1 MPSELPRLDLPPAA
15 RAIAS
20 ATTDAVA
27 AAAIADVAAFGEAT
41 GRLAAA
47 DPEQVRVVL
56 GVLVRALLEDLH
68 PDGVSGDDL
77 LELIKNCARTAIGW
91 YPGVDVQVL
100 VVVLT
105 GALGVHEPDE
115 EPRQVTA
122 LDVARHAPLF
132 IAELLRTPAAAP
144 PGPRTAPHEPGAAA
158 APPLRP
164 LAHYFAAAFLEIS
177 RAELN
182 ELP

>member
-1 MPSELPRLDLPPAA
+1 MPSLPLPAAA
-15 RAIAS
+15 RAISS

-27 AAAIADVAAFGEAT
+27 AVTSTDVAAFDEAVA
-41 GRLAAA
+41 RLAAA
-47 DPEQVRVVL
+47 EPEQVRVVL
-56 GVLVRALLEDLH
+56 GVVVRALLEDLH

-77 LELIKNCARTAIGW
+77 LELIKSCARTSIGW
-91 YPGVDVQVL
+91 YPGVDIEVL

-105 GALGVHEPDE
+105 GALGVHEPDQ
-115 EPRQVTA
+115 EPRQFSP

-132 IAELLRTPAAAP
+132 IAELLAVGRARQAGRT
-144 PGPRTAPHEPGAAA
+144 G
-158 APPLRP
+158 RP
-164 LAHYFAAAFLEIS
+164 LSDYFADAYLEIS

>member
-1 MPSELPRLDLPPAA
+1 MPSHQLPAAA
-15 RAIAS
+15 RAIAA

-27 AAAIADVAAFGEAT
+27 AVAATDVAAFDEAVT
-41 GRLAAA
+41 RLAAA
-47 DPEQVRVVL
+47 EPEQVRVVL
-56 GVLVRALLEDLH
+56 GVVVRALLEGLH

-77 LELIKNCARTAIGW
+77 LELIKSCARTSIGW
-91 YPGVDVQVL
+91 YPGVDIEVL

-105 GALGVHEPDE
+105 GALGVHEPDQ
-115 EPRQVTA
+115 EPRQFSP

-132 IAELLRTPAAAP
+132 IAELLAATRKTHQDGQP
-144 PGPRTAPHEPGAAA
+144 E
-158 APPLRP
+158 PPL
-164 LAHYFAAAFLEIS
+164 AEYFTGAYLEIS

>member
-1 MPSELPRLDLPPAA
+1 MPSPQLPVAA

-20 ATTDAVA
+20 ATTDAVSAVRIMDA
-27 AAAIADVAAFGEAT
+27 AAFDEAVA
-41 GRLAAA
+41 RLAAA
-47 DPEQVRVVL
+47 EPEQVRVVL
-56 GVLVRALLEDLH
+56 AVVVRALREDLH

-77 LELIKNCARTAIGW
+77 LELIKSCARSSLGW
-91 YPGVDVQVL
+91 YPGVDLEVL

-105 GALGVHEPDE
+105 GALGVHEPDQ
-115 EPRQVTA
+115 EPRRFSP

-132 IAELLRTPAAAP
+132 IAELLAVGQARTP
-144 PGPRTAPHEPGAAA
+144 GPTPNTAPVEELG
-158 APPLRP
+158 RP
-164 LAHYFAAAFLEIS
+164 LTDYFADAYLEIS